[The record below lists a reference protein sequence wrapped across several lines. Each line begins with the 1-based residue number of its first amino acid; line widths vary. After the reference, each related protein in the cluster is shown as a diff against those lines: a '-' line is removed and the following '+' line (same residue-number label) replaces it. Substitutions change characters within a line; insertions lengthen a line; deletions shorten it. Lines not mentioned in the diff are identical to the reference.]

1 MTWVNNPPCPAC
13 DSPTVAVGVTPPTPD
28 EKARGAA
35 RVELYKCSV
44 ADCQAFERFPR
55 YSDVWAVLQA
65 RRGRCGEWANC
76 FSMLCRA
83 IGARVRWVWN
93 AEDHVW
99 TEIYSEHQKRWIHV
113 DACEEAWDKPQ
124 LYTNGRYPKDSNRDR
139 MCTNS
144 LSGWGK
150 KMSYCIAFSN
160 DGATDVTR
168 RYVRDPATQSA
179 PRNRCPEEVL
189 HYILN
194 EIRQSRRSN
203 LSKQERLR
211 LIKEDEW
218 ENRELCGYVVE
229 SLVSEIEHKITS
241 ASRGTHAAGSDIKLP
256 ERQSGTAAWRPARGE
271 NGTGQGPPGGP
282 GSDQPPREGH

>member
-1 MTWVNNPPCPAC
+1 MLTLYCRWYKRSFMTWVNNPPCPVC

-124 LYTNGRYPKDSNRDR
+124 LYTNGKHSSE
-139 MCTNS
+139 T
-144 LSGWGK
+144 L
-150 KMSYCIAFSN
+150 I
-160 DGATDVTR
+160 V
-168 RYVRDPATQSA
+168 
-179 PRNRCPEEVL
+179 
-189 HYILN
+189 I
-194 EIRQSRRSN
+194 
-203 LSKQERLR
+203 ERL
-211 LIKEDEW
+211 LT
-218 ENRELCGYVVE
+218 
-229 SLVSEIEHKITS
+229 TS
-241 ASRGTHAAGSDIKLP
+241 
-256 ERQSGTAAWRPARGE
+256 
-271 NGTGQGPPGGP
+271 
-282 GSDQPPREGH
+282 